1 MKRTLLAFIAILSI
15 FAVVSCNN
23 DTPQIDSYEKKTP
36 TCQEIMASVIESFSI
51 NTDEFDYF
59 SYAEEEKRLDEMS
72 TALFYGDMESGQ
84 APDFSHVADYYI
96 LTPVTTTATE
106 IGVFKL
112 DSAQNTEYI
121 KKCFETRANTRATI
135 FAAYNEA
142 EAKKAQNA
150 LISMYEEYV
159 WYIITDNNEDINSKI
174 VEKVY

>member
-1 MKRTLLAFIAILSI
+1 MKRILIALIAVISI

-36 TCQEIMASVIESFSI
+36 TCQEIMTSVIESFSI

-59 SYAEEEKRLDEMS
+59 NYAEEEKRLDEMS
-72 TALFYGDMESGQ
+72 MTIFYGNMESGQ
-84 APDFSHVADYYI
+84 APDFSHVKDYYI

-112 DSAQNTEYI
+112 DSAENTQYI
-121 KKCFETRANTRATI
+121 KDCFESRADTRATI

-142 EAKKAQNA
+142 EAKKAQNVV
-150 LISMYEEYV
+150 ISSYDEYV
-159 WYIITDNNEDINSKI
+159 WYVMTDNNEEINSKI
-174 VEKVY
+174 VEQVY